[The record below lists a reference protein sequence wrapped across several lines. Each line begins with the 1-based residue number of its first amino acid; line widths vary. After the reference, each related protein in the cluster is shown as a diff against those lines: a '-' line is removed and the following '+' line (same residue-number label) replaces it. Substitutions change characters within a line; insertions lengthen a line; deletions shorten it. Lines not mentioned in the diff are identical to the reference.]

1 MNANVSKDGKLISG
15 IHSLQGTEQRAGTI
29 TVRTSADDPDP
40 VKTST
45 SGSGTAKSRSKHFGD
60 KQGYQDKYFD
70 KFGNDL
76 LTPRFKD
83 IESLLQ
89 DIDFETTL

>member
-40 VKTST
+40 VKTRH
-45 SGSGTAKSRSKHFGD
+45 SGSGTAKSRSKYYGD
-60 KQGYQDKYFD
+60 K
-70 KFGNDL
+70 
-76 LTPRFKD
+76 
-83 IESLLQ
+83 
-89 DIDFETTL
+89 

>member
-1 MNANVSKDGKLISG
+1 MTSEKDIITGTRKLGMTGNVDISGKLISG

-40 VKTST
+40 VRTST

-60 KQGYQDKYFD
+60 KQGY
-70 KFGNDL
+70 
-76 LTPRFKD
+76 
-83 IESLLQ
+83 
-89 DIDFETTL
+89 

>member
-40 VKTST
+40 VRTST

-60 KQGYQDKYFD
+60 KQGYQIKSDSTGGSLF
-70 KFGNDL
+70 
-76 LTPRFKD
+76 RFKSHD
-83 IESLLQ
+83 NVLPNFIVL
-89 DIDFETTL
+89 ETTL

>member
-1 MNANVSKDGKLISG
+1 MSEINVTSEKDIITGTRKLGMTANVSKDGKLISG

-60 KQGYQDKYFD
+60 KQGY
-70 KFGNDL
+70 
-76 LTPRFKD
+76 
-83 IESLLQ
+83 
-89 DIDFETTL
+89 

>member
-1 MNANVSKDGKLISG
+1 MTSEKDIITGTRKLGMTSNVDKSGKLISG

-45 SGSGTAKSRSKHFGD
+45 GGSGTAKSRSKHYGD
-60 KQGYQDKYFD
+60 KQGY
-70 KFGNDL
+70 
-76 LTPRFKD
+76 
-83 IESLLQ
+83 
-89 DIDFETTL
+89 

>member
-1 MNANVSKDGKLISG
+1 MTSEKDIITGTRKLGMNANVSKNGKLISG

-40 VKTST
+40 VRTST

-60 KQGYQDKYFD
+60 KSSY
-70 KFGNDL
+70 
-76 LTPRFKD
+76 
-83 IESLLQ
+83 
-89 DIDFETTL
+89 